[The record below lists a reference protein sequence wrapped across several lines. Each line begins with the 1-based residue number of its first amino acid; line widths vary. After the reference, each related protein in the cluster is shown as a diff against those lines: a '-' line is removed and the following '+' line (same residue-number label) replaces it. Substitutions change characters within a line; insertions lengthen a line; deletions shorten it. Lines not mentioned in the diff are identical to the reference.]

1 MSSSAANGVCLVS
14 GSSSGI
20 GAEIAIYFA
29 SQGFNI
35 VVNYNSGQ
43 ERAEAIAAKA
53 RKNHNIETLVVQADL
68 SDPEAASNI
77 VKQSYAHFGRLDVC
91 VSNSGVAN
99 YVKDEN
105 GNLIRF
111 RFQDA
116 PPAHLEKEM
125 QRVLSLN
132 LLGSYRLGQNA
143 LSVMIE
149 QAEKER
155 KLEQMVSH
163 RSILF
168 VTSISDVAPE
178 ATRIPYGVSK
188 SGINHAVLGAAL
200 EGGPHNITVN
210 GLRPGVVDTPLTS
223 RPSGI
228 YDPSDGHEYT
238 VAETYGIMAEGGA
251 QPIQRIGTPDEV
263 ARAAYYFC
271 NIPYMTGQLIA
282 VDGGF
287 TLNSGF
293 IHRDLFLQEGLRKK
307 DQNK

>member
-1 MSSSAANGVCLVS
+1 MSTNRVCLVS

-20 GAEIAIYFA
+20 GAKIAIYFA
-29 SQGFNI
+29 SQGFDI
-35 VVNYNSGQ
+35 VVNYNSGK
-43 ERAEAIAAKA
+43 ERAKTIA
-53 RKNHNIETLVVQADL
+53 KNVKEKYGVDALVVQADL
-68 SDPEAASNI
+68 TEPEAASEL
-77 VKQSYAHFGRLDVC
+77 VKQSFQHFDRLDVC
-91 VSNSGVAN
+91 ISNSGVAN
-99 YVKDEN
+99 YVKDKN
-105 GNLIRF
+105 GELVRF
-111 RFQDA
+111 RFQDT
-116 PPAHLEKEM
+116 PTAHLEKEM

-132 LLGSYRLGQNA
+132 LLGSYRLGQHA
-143 LSVMIE
+143 LSTMIK

-155 KLEQMVSH
+155 RLGKSACH

-200 EGGPHNITVN
+200 EGGSYNITVN

-228 YDPSDGHEYT
+228 HDYDSGYEYT
-238 VAETYGIMAEGGA
+238 VAETYEIMAKGGA
-251 QPIQRIGTPDEV
+251 QPIERIGTAKEI
-263 ARAAYYFC
+263 AHAAYCFC

-293 IHRDLFLQEGLRKK
+293 VHRDLFLQEGLRKK
-307 DQNK
+307 NEEKN

>member
-1 MSSSAANGVCLVS
+1 LSANGVCLVS

-20 GAEIAIYFA
+20 GTEIATYFA
-29 SQGFNI
+29 SQNFNI

-43 ERAEAIAAKA
+43 ERAETIATEI
-53 RKNHNIETLVVQADL
+53 RKRNNVEVLVIQADL
-68 SDPEAASNI
+68 TDPEAASNL
-77 VKQSYAHFGRLDVC
+77 VKESYVHFGRLDVC
-91 VSNSGVAN
+91 ISNSGVAN
-99 YVKDEN
+99 YIKDED
-105 GNLIRF
+105 GKLMRF
-111 RFQDA
+111 RFQDT
-116 PPAHLEKEM
+116 PTNHLEKEM

-149 QAEKER
+149 QAERER
-155 KLEQMVSH
+155 GLKQVVPH

-228 YDPSDGHEYT
+228 HDPSDGREYT

-251 QPIQRIGTPDEV
+251 QPIERIGTPEEI

-271 NIPYMTGQLIA
+271 HIPYMTGQLIA

-293 IHRDLFLQEGLRKK
+293 VHRDLFFKEGLRKR
-307 DQNK
+307 NKEQ